1 MDDKIAVLVVDD
13 HSLFRR
19 GVVQTINEQSDMMV
33 VDEADSVESALHRA
47 RELLPDIALL
57 DVQLPDGTGL
67 DIAEEIQRDCP
78 FTRIILLTAFEDE
91 DVVMRALKGGAHGY
105 VVKGVS
111 AKELTDVVRAVYRGE
126 TYVSP
131 SVAARLLS
139 ELSGGD
145 AKPSAR
151 SRIGELSGREHSILE
166 LVAQGKTNKEIA
178 DELFLSEKTIKH
190 YMTNILHKLHVR
202 NRVEAALLL
211 SKESQS

>member
-19 GVVQTINEQSDMMV
+19 GVVQTINEQSDMIV

-57 DVQLPDGTGL
+57 DVKLPDGTGL

-139 ELSGGD
+139 DRSG
-145 AKPSAR
+145 
-151 SRIGELSGREHSILE
+151 
-166 LVAQGKTNKEIA
+166 
-178 DELFLSEKTIKH
+178 
-190 YMTNILHKLHVR
+190 
-202 NRVEAALLL
+202 
-211 SKESQS
+211 

>member
-139 ELSGGD
+139 ELRGG
-145 AKPSAR
+145 
-151 SRIGELSGREHSILE
+151 
-166 LVAQGKTNKEIA
+166 T
-178 DELFLSEKTIKH
+178 
-190 YMTNILHKLHVR
+190 
-202 NRVEAALLL
+202 AALRALRRGRQAERQ
-211 SKESQS
+211 ESHRRAFRERTLDT

>member
-13 HSLFRR
+13 HALFRR

-33 VDEADSVESALHRA
+33 VDEADSVESALQRA

-57 DVQLPDGTGL
+57 DVKLPDGTGL

-91 DVVMRALKGGAHGY
+91 DVVMKALKGGAHGY

-145 AKPSAR
+145 GRRSPR
-151 SRIGELSGREHSILE
+151 SRIGELSEREHSILE